1 MIPVLARLF
10 TPRHAYP
17 TELRRQRAAALLL
30 VFHVLIAL
38 QFIVLGYAALARLN
52 IDQTIVFANIVGLVM
67 LLVQIRLVHVGR
79 LELAVWVFIVETLA
93 LSSPFVLT
101 PGINL
106 NFIVLFIPLIMAGA
120 LLDRRGTLIVLA
132 IVITLLTLRFIN
144 QTAET
149 VSLRVTPAD
158 LLAAGTP
165 VILITVGFNAVVL
178 LLFSG
183 ATERIAQ
190 AGLEDIR
197 QLRAIAAFNSRP
209 ELYQRLSG
217 IRRESD
223 VDMQEAVRL
232 LEDDLGYT
240 LAQIYLIAGGQIVR
254 RVRKGSVAPQG
265 SFVLTENEARFVR
278 DAIVMETSGP
288 LIVDAAESL
297 DAARFLTPPA
307 RAAVL
312 FPLREEGRTVG
323 VLEVQTST
331 PGGFNLNQIEALRAL
346 ADTLADLIYLDENFT
361 ALQTTLLDQQQI
373 LERVRLQLSEAQ
385 QRSERAIIEGW
396 RQFLDSRGRAQA
408 IGYDVVLPDATN
420 TPLQTV
426 RPIPASDLPAEIRDA
441 LRRGEIVVEREGA
454 DQIVKAPI
462 TLRGEVL
469 GAMSFRIAGDN
480 PLTDRQLEL
489 VRTISD
495 RLAVALE
502 SARLYEQSQNLAQ
515 RERRANEIAS
525 ELLTATNVETLMSL
539 AAERFNEALGAV
551 YTRVTLEPGALAEP
565 PLSASANGDAG
576 SDRRVNGGGAHDRG

>member
-1 MIPVLARLF
+1 MISALSRLF
-10 TPRHAYP
+10 TPRYSYP

-30 VFHVLIAL
+30 VLHILIAL
-38 QFIVLGYAALARLN
+38 QAIVFGYAALARLN
-52 IDQTIVFANIVGLVM
+52 IDQLIVFANIAGLVM
-67 LLVQIRLVHVGR
+67 LLIQIRLIHIGR
-79 LELAVWVFIVETLA
+79 LELAIWVFIIETLA
-93 LSSPFVLT
+93 LSSPFVIT

-106 NFIVLFIPLIMAGA
+106 NFIVPFIPLIMAGA
-120 LLDRRGTLIVLA
+120 MLNRRGTLIVFV
-132 IVITLLTLRFIN
+132 IVSVLLTLRFIN
-144 QTAET
+144 QSVET
-149 VSLRVTPAD
+149 VSLRVTPAE
-158 LLAAGTP
+158 LLTTGLP
-165 VILITVGFNAVVL
+165 VILITFGFSAVVL

-190 AGLEDIR
+190 AGVEDIR
-197 QLRAIAAFNSRP
+197 HLRAVAAFNARP

-223 VDMQEAVRL
+223 ADMQEAVRL

-240 LAQIYLIAGGQIVR
+240 LAQVYLIAGGQIVR
-254 RVRKGSVAPQG
+254 RVRKGAIAPQG

-278 DAIVMETSGP
+278 DAIAMETSGP
-288 LIVDAAESL
+288 LIVDAAESV

-307 RAAVL
+307 RMAVL

-323 VLEVQTST
+323 VLEVQTSK
-331 PGGFNLNQIEALRAL
+331 PGGFTLNQIEALRAL
-346 ADTLADLIYLDENFT
+346 ADTLADIIYLDENFT

-396 RQFLDSRGRAQA
+396 RQFLDSRGRDRAV
-408 IGYDVVLPDATN
+408 GYDVVLPEAANGT
-420 TPLQTV
+420 LQTV
-426 RPIPASDLPAEIRDA
+426 RPVPASDLPAEIRDA
-441 LRRGEIVVEREGA
+441 LQRGEIVVERDGT
-454 DQIVKAPI
+454 DQLVKAPI

-502 SARLYEQSQNLAQ
+502 SARLYEQSQSLAQ

-551 YTRVTLEPGALAEP
+551 YTRVTLQPGALAEP
-565 PLSASANGDAG
+565 PLSAAANGDTG
-576 SDRRVNGGGAHDRG
+576 LDHRVNGGSAHNSG